1 MASAKDKIV
10 QDLIKKSQEKKAE
23 ITKAESKPKWE
34 TNCSFSYVKDST
46 SNRINLQTVSDT
58 DEFINILAFLIE
70 KEKAFNEAK
79 KELGLEGDFKW
90 MGFTMKEWRSDIT
103 TRVNKITVTKKKKE
117 FEEIEKRLNSLIS
130 KEMREELEL
139 EELQKMLEK

>member
-1 MASAKDKIV
+1 MASAKDKLV

-34 TNCSFSYVKDST
+34 TNCSFGYSKDSSSRT
-46 SNRINLQTVSDT
+46 NLQTVTDT

-70 KEKAFNEAK
+70 KQKSFNEAK
-79 KELGLEGDFKW
+79 EELVLEGEFKW
-90 MGFTMKEWRSDIT
+90 MGFSFKEWKSDVL

-130 KEMREELEL
+130 TEMREELEL
-139 EELQKMLEK
+139 EELQKMLNK